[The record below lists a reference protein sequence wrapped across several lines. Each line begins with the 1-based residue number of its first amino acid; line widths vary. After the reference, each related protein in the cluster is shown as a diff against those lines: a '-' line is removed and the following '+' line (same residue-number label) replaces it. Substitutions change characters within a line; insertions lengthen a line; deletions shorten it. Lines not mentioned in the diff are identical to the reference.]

1 MKQLIGLLLVVVV
14 AVAVTLMAKGN
25 ASKVLVFFGQYR
37 IDMSLNFAVVSIL
50 LMFMLFY
57 VLLRAWKAS
66 SLLPGRFR
74 EYWLNRRQSALLKA
88 NTQGLIAF
96 ITGDEAGA
104 EKALAHASKTGMET
118 DLSYLIRAMSAI
130 QADRYDVAEEILNRD
145 KAKSGEHAQALVV
158 LRSKVALS
166 RHDYQNAFSML
177 ENMDQSSSRL
187 PQVQRLRLLALV
199 GLGRWHDAL
208 AQHRSCRSVSALSSS
223 EKNETIVKIYSGLC
237 DNAAQ
242 HAEKIQAVLNN
253 AKNEELANPGVLRVL
268 AAALLRGNLVTAART
283 MLETALTK
291 NYSRDL
297 LPVYHQ
303 VAVLEPRQAL
313 PCVEKLLAQQPSDL
327 RLLELAAEVCE
338 REQLWG
344 KAIMRFESV
353 YASHP
358 SAYVAGKLEKLYE
371 AANQGERAKTW
382 RDKLNNHL
390 KNDRQLA

>member
-37 IDMSLNFAVVSIL
+37 VDMSLNFAVVSIL
-50 LMFMLFY
+50 LLFMLLHL
-57 VLLRAWKAS
+57 LLRAWKAS
-66 SLLPGRFR
+66 SLLPEKFR
-74 EYWLNRRQSALLKA
+74 EYWINRRQSALLKA
-88 NTQGLIAF
+88 NTQGLIAL
-96 ITGDEAGA
+96 ITGDEPGA
-104 EKALAHASKTGMET
+104 EKALVQASKTGMET

-130 QADRYDVAEEILNRD
+130 QASRYDVAEEILNRD
-145 KAKSGEHAQALVV
+145 KARLGEHGHALVV

-166 RHDYQNAFSML
+166 KQDFSGALALLEAMDPNA
-177 ENMDQSSSRL
+177 SRL
-187 PQVQRLRLLALV
+187 PQVQRLRLMAFIGLA
-199 GLGRWHDAL
+199 RWPDAL
-208 AQHRSCRSVSALSSS
+208 TQYRSCRSVAALSSS
-223 EKNETIVKIYSGLC
+223 EKDEFITTIYAGLS
-237 DNAAQ
+237 DTAAD
-242 HAEKIQAVLNN
+242 AEKMKTVLSS
-253 AKNEELANPGVLRVL
+253 AKAEELSNPGVLRVL
-268 AAALLRGNLVTAART
+268 AAGLIRHGLVGAARDI
-283 MLETALTK
+283 LEAAL
-291 NYSRDL
+291 SRHYDKDL

-313 PCVEKLLAQQPSDL
+313 PCVERLLAQQPSDM

-353 YASHP
+353 YTKHP

-371 AANQGERAKTW
+371 AANQLERAKTW
-382 RDKLNNHL
+382 REKLNNHL